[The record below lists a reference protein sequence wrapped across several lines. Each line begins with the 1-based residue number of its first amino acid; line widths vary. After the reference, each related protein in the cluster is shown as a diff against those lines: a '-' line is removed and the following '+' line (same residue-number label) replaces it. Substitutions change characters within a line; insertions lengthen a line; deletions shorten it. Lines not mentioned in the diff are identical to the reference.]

1 MNHAT
6 FRVQCSEKVLI
17 ETSIRTRMS
26 ELFPK
31 GSIRMF
37 RVELFQK
44 GSVRML
50 SECSVQNG
58 VGRFIF
64 TFSAPFQNDSIRFP
78 GTV

>member
-31 GSIRMF
+31 SSIRMLLECSAWNYSKK
-37 RVELFQK
+37 V
-44 GSVRML
+44 L
-50 SECSVQNG
+50 SECYQNVPYRTALG
-58 VGRFIF
+58 GSFL
-64 TFSAPFQNDSIRFP
+64 PFQHLFRMIL
-78 GTV
+78 